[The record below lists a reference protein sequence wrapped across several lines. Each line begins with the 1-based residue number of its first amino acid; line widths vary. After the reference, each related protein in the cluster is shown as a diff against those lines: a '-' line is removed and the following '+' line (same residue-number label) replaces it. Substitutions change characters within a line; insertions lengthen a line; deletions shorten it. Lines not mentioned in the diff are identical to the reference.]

1 MGTRCNI
8 LVVDKF
14 DRKIVLYK
22 HWDGYPAGIIPYIV
36 ETLKY
41 MKKYAYNQTH
51 WWHYADVVAGML
63 IAVDWDV
70 TKQYYETFKHYW
82 DGNTKVD
89 IRPVDGIYEDIEF
102 LYIVD
107 VGEDRKGEW
116 VVKILSRPSFNWKD
130 ALKEF
135 VEVAIVKITF
145 DYNGKFDIELTVNK
159 DKIENEIIE
168 RSIKESVKH
177 HLEELKKDIEELKRQ
192 INSQ

>member
-22 HWDGYPAGIIPYIV
+22 HWDGYPEGILPYIV
-36 ETLKY
+36 RTLEY
-41 MKKYAYNQTH
+41 LKKYAYNQIH

-63 IAVDWDV
+63 IAVDWDI
-70 TKQYYETFKHYW
+70 TKEYYEILKHYW

-89 IRPVDGIYEDIEF
+89 IRPVDEIYGDIEF
-102 LYIVD
+102 LYVVD
-107 VGEDRKGEW
+107 VGEEGKGEW
-116 VVKILSRPSFNWKD
+116 NVKILTMPYFNWSD

-135 VEVAIVKITF
+135 VEVALVRIKF
-145 DYNGKFDIELTVNK
+145 DYSKDGKPNIELIVYE
-159 DKIENEIIE
+159 DKIKNDIIE

-177 HLEELKKDIEELKRQ
+177 HLEELKKELEKL
-192 INSQ
+192 NGE